1 MGKKRIIKEEE
12 EISKKGS
19 GSEVKEE
26 KANAIKKTSSY
37 ARTVTVNG
45 RAYVHASYNNTIITI
60 TDSSGNV
67 ISWASAGAIGFK
79 GAKKSTPF
87 AASRVAEILMEKI
100 EKTGIKNLEVFV
112 RGIGSGRD
120 SAIRSLASR
129 GLNIVSIEDITPLP
143 HNGCRPKKPRRI

>member
-1 MGKKRIIKEEE
+1 MGKKRIIKEEK
-12 EISKKGS
+12 SKGS
-19 GSEVKEE
+19 DEIKKEE
-26 KANAIKKTSSY
+26 KKDAVKQPSSY
-37 ARTVTVNG
+37 AKTING

-100 EKTGIKNLEVFV
+100 TKTGIKNLEVFV

>member
-12 EISKKGS
+12 KISKKGS

-100 EKTGIKNLEVFV
+100 AKTGIKNLEVFV

>member
-1 MGKKRIIKEEE
+1 MGKKHIIKKEEE
-12 EISKKGS
+12 ASKKGNND
-19 GSEVKEE
+19 VKKE
-26 KANAIKKTSSY
+26 KDGAIKKSPSY
-37 ARTVTVNG
+37 ARTVNG

-67 ISWASAGAIGFK
+67 ISWASAGAVGFK

-100 EKTGIKNLEVFV
+100 ADTGIKNIEVFV
-112 RGIGSGRD
+112 RGIGAGRD

-129 GLNIVSIEDITPLP
+129 GLNVISIEDITPLP

>member
-1 MGKKRIIKEEE
+1 MGKKRIIKEE

-100 EKTGIKNLEVFV
+100 AKTGIKNLEVFV

>member
-1 MGKKRIIKEEE
+1 MGKKHIIEEK
-12 EISKKGS
+12 SKKIGENK
-19 GSEVKEE
+19 GE
-26 KANAIKKTSSY
+26 KTSVAKQASSSV
-37 ARTVTVNG
+37 RTVNG

-67 ISWASAGAIGFK
+67 ISWASAGAVGFK

-100 EKTGIKNLEVFV
+100 VKTGIKNIEVFV

-120 SAIRSLASR
+120 SAVRALASH
-129 GLNIVSIEDITPLP
+129 GLNIVSIEDTTPLP